1 MILGIKNR
9 TENWTTVKN
18 IFSLQNKKLISYLMR
33 NNGDNSAPFDDGV
46 EAKLE
51 LFWYGY
57 RDYIY
62 GKNINRYSA
71 DHNAI
76 YARFLRLFPG
86 LQEKVLKFKG
96 DTNKYLHVEKS
107 VNYSLEREDAP
118 LHLFQN
124 IRHTEIDIV
133 IETRNKLY
141 IGEVKDSQT
150 FGAHGGLFLP
160 HQLLRQYVMARVLI
174 DELGK
179 DLDIVPFIV
188 VSNNTPKDKDEN
200 VQLKNGQVLLM
211 KHLNYLKMVN
221 VFTWS
226 DIDSC
231 TDSPI
236 HNNREHLHVDL

>member
-9 TENWTTVKN
+9 TENWITVKN
-18 IFSLQNKKLISYLMR
+18 LFSLQNKRLIEYLMR
-33 NNGDNSAPFDDGV
+33 KNDDNSAPFDDGS
-46 EAKLE
+46 EARLE

-62 GKNINRYSA
+62 GKSINRYSA
-71 DHNAI
+71 DRDAI
-76 YARFLRLFPG
+76 YARFLRLFPE

-96 DTNKYLHVEKS
+96 DSNKFLRVEKT
-107 VNYSLEREDAP
+107 VNYSLERKDAP
-118 LHLFQN
+118 LGLFQN

-160 HQLLRQYVMARVLI
+160 HQLLRQYVMARMLI

-179 DLDIVPFIV
+179 DLDVVPFII
-188 VSNNTPKDKDEN
+188 SNSKKTESS
-200 VQLKNGQVLLM
+200 GQVKLM
-211 KHLNYLKMVN
+211 DKLGYLDMKN

-231 TDSPI
+231 KGLPV
-236 HNNREHLHVDL
+236 HNGREHSHVDL

>member
-9 TENWTTVKN
+9 TENWTTVGHLFDLRN
-18 IFSLQNKKLISYLMR
+18 NKLIRYLMG
-33 NNGDNSAPFDDGV
+33 NNSDDSAPFDNGS
-46 EAKLE
+46 EARLE

-57 RDYIY
+57 RDYIF
-62 GKNINRYSA
+62 GKNITRNTVKI
-71 DHNAI
+71 DAI
-76 YARFLRLFPG
+76 YERFLRLFPG
-86 LQEKVLKFKG
+86 LQERVLNFNG
-96 DTNKYLHVEKS
+96 ESNKYLRVKKTA
-107 VNYSLEREDAP
+107 NYSLEREDAP
-118 LHLFQN
+118 LRLFQN

-160 HQLLRQYVMARVLI
+160 HQLLRQYVMARILV

-179 DLDIVPFIV
+179 DLDVVPFVIV
-188 VSNNTPKDKDEN
+188 NDSTPRNDQNK

-211 KHLNYLKMVN
+211 ENLNYLNMKN

-226 DIDSC
+226 DI
-231 TDSPI
+231 
-236 HNNREHLHVDL
+236 E

>member
-9 TENWTTVKN
+9 TENWTTVGHLFDLRSN
-18 IFSLQNKKLISYLMR
+18 KLIRYLMG
-33 NNGDNSAPFDDGV
+33 NNSDDSAPFDNGS
-46 EAKLE
+46 EARLE

-57 RDYIY
+57 RDYIF
-62 GKNINRYSA
+62 GKNITRNTVKI
-71 DHNAI
+71 DAI
-76 YARFLRLFPG
+76 YERFLRLFPG
-86 LQEKVLKFKG
+86 LQERVLNFNG
-96 DTNKYLHVEKS
+96 ESNKYLRVKKTA
-107 VNYSLEREDAP
+107 NYSLEREDAP
-118 LHLFQN
+118 LRLFQN

-160 HQLLRQYVMARVLI
+160 HQLLRQYVMARILV

-179 DLDIVPFIV
+179 DLDVVPFVIV
-188 VSNNTPKDKDEN
+188 NDSTPRNDQNK

-211 KHLNYLKMVN
+211 ENLNYLNMKN

-226 DIDSC
+226 DI
-231 TDSPI
+231 
-236 HNNREHLHVDL
+236 E